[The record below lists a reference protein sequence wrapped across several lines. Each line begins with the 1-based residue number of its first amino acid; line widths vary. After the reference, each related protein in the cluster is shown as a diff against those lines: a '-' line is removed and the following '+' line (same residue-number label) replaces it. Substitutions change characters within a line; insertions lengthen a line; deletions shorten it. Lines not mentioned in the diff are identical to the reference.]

1 MAAELTRTPMR
12 TPAAPTSAGPSLRAR
27 LLGLGSVFGKTIR
40 DSRRAMLIVGGISA
54 VLVMVIAAAVVTEF
68 STPES
73 RKEIA
78 RVIAAVPP
86 IMQGLAGSGFN
97 VETLGG
103 YIQYKYGGFFPLVTG
118 LWSILALSGT
128 LAAEIRR
135 GSLDFVAAGP
145 VGRRRIAIE
154 KVLAHATMVFVAMAL
169 IMGALWVAG
178 TAFAVLPGDEIP
190 FSAAIGYALWLGL
203 MALAAGSVAFALAPF
218 LGRGAALGIAG
229 SLMFLGFVLNG
240 YRTAIPELGQFADL
254 TWFGWTNDHIP
265 LASKYDWASVGV
277 TAAFAVGML
286 AIGVEA
292 FARRDL
298 GSTIA
303 LPMPRMPHALVGL
316 RGPFGRS
323 LSERLPAAISWG
335 VGIGFFGLMMASVGD
350 TFTDQLA
357 QAPGFRAALETLFPD
372 VDIASTGGFL
382 ELVFIEFGL
391 ILAGL
396 AGASLVSGWASD
408 ETSGRLE
415 LLLATPL
422 QRTRWAVASGLGVL
436 AGVVIVMAFTAVGI
450 AIGGATA
457 GGDVGTA
464 VLGSGAVG
472 LYGGAL
478 AGVGLAIGGI
488 FGAGVAGTAVVA
500 ITILTWLLDFLVP
513 SLDLPSW
520 LQELALSSHMGQP
533 MLGVW
538 DVPGI
543 VLCLV
548 LAVGGVV
555 LGAVTF
561 ARRDLGG

>member
-1 MAAELTRTPMR
+1 MAAELTREPMR
-12 TPAAPTSAGPSLRAR
+12 TPATPAPDRPSFLARAT
-27 LLGLGSVFGKTIR
+27 GLGSVYGKTIR
-40 DSRRAMLIVGGISA
+40 DSRRAMLIVGGVSA
-54 VLVMVIAAAVVTEF
+54 ALVMVIAAAIVAEF
-68 STPES
+68 DTPES
-73 RKEIA
+73 RTEIA

-97 VETLGG
+97 AETLGG

-135 GSLDFVAAGP
+135 GSLEFVAAGP

-154 KVLAHATMVFVAMAL
+154 KVLAHATMVFAAMAL
-169 IMGALWVAG
+169 IMGSLWLAG

-190 FSAAIGYALWLGL
+190 IWAALGYALWLGL
-203 MALAAGSVAFALAPF
+203 MALASGSVAFALAPF

-229 SLMFLGFVLNG
+229 ALMFLGFILNG
-240 YRTAIPELGQFADL
+240 YRTAIPELGRFADL

-265 LASKYDWASVGV
+265 LAAKYDWASLGI
-277 TAAFAVGML
+277 TAAFALVLLG
-286 AIGVEA
+286 IGVEA

-298 GSTIA
+298 GRTIA
-303 LPMPRMPHALVGL
+303 LPLPRLPHALLGL
-316 RGPFGRS
+316 RSPLGRS
-323 LSERLPAAISWG
+323 LSERLPAAVSWG
-335 VGIGFFGLMMASVGD
+335 IGIGFFGLMMASVGD
-350 TFTDQLA
+350 TFTAQLA
-357 QAPGFRAALETLFPD
+357 RAPGFQAALETLFPG
-372 VDIASTGGFL
+372 VNVASTGGFL
-382 ELVFIEFGL
+382 ELVFVEFGL

-422 QRTRWAVASGLGVL
+422 QRTRWAMASGLGVL
-436 AGVVIVMAFTAVGI
+436 AGVVVVMAFTAIGI

-457 GGDVGTA
+457 GGDYATA

-478 AGVGLAIGGI
+478 AGVGVAIGG
-488 FGAGVAGTAVVA
+488 FVGAGVAGTAVVT
-500 ITILTWLLDFLVP
+500 ITVLTWLLDFLVP

-520 LQELALSSHMGQP
+520 LQGLALSSHMGQP

-548 LAVGGVV
+548 LAFGGVV
-555 LGAVTF
+555 VGALAF
-561 ARRDLGG
+561 ARRDLRG